1 MESKD
6 HKINPKTYIKNNWI
20 NPLRNTFFVF
30 IIGGIFLIIYLY
42 SLSTNLPSINEL
54 NKYNPEQVSKVI
66 SSDDVVIKKL
76 YIRKR
81 DMVDISSIPQ
91 HLIDALIVM
100 EDRDFYI
107 HNGINIKSTFR
118 ALIVDI
124 LSFSSKQGASTIT
137 QQLARTMYNNA
148 DAKYYIGQS
157 KKITR
162 KIKELI
168 TAIKIEKTYT
178 KSEILELYLNSVY
191 FGHGTY
197 GVQAASLY
205 YFGKG
210 VSEITLDESAILI
223 GLLPAPARYSP
234 IRHPE
239 KSINKRNLVLH
250 VMVNNNYI
258 NKEAFD
264 IAKSKI
270 LPIKD
275 IDYDNSLAPYF
286 SEHIRRQLEEIDEE
300 LDINIYEDGLNIHTT
315 LDMSIQK
322 IVEDAF
328 NEVMVKNQKIFNANL
343 LNSNNKLKSLSSDLK
358 ISVDSLKIILTDSVT
373 IPNNFRKK
381 LLVQGAVV
389 VMDPSSGHILSM
401 IGGRNEPEYIDH
413 FNRATQAERQ
423 PGSVFKPFIYLTALE
438 QGYSACT
445 QLMNQPLV
453 QFIDDTTRW
462 NPQNHDGST
471 SEWESLRTGLKK
483 SLNLISVRIVQK
495 LISSQDVKNTSLKFG
510 FSTDIRAVDAIALG
524 VSEVIPLEITTA
536 YSTIANNGIMNTPLA
551 VISVA
556 DNEGREIK
564 QFINQS
570 IEVANE
576 NDIYILRDI
585 MKSVV
590 DGGTGGSIR
599 WKYKFYAPAAGK
611 TGTTNS
617 KTDAWFIGFTPQI
630 TIGIW
635 IGMDDP
641 SMVLGDKQYGSSAA
655 LPIFAKAIKS
665 IYKKGHYTYLN
676 QTIQLDGKKDWD
688 VPNNVIIKTICKN
701 SSPEN
706 ACCLKTDCPESYKE
720 YFNANILDINP
731 LENCPDENPL
741 KRFNY

>member
-1 MESKD
+1 MVSEN
-6 HKINPKTYIKNNWI
+6 HNIKPRNYNNWI
-20 NPLRNTFFVF
+20 NPIKNTLF
-30 IIGGIFLIIYLY
+30 IFIVVGIFSIFYLLY
-42 SLSTNLPSINEL
+42 LSSNLPSINEL
-54 NKYNPEQVSKVI
+54 NKYNPEQVSKII

-81 DMVDISSIPQ
+81 DMIDISNIPQ

-137 QQLARTMYNNA
+137 QQLARTMYNNSK
-148 DAKYYIGQS
+148 AKYYIGQS
-157 KKITR
+157 KKIDR
-162 KIKELI
+162 KLKELI

-205 YFGKG
+205 YFGKD

-234 IRHPE
+234 IKHPE
-239 KSINKRNLVLH
+239 KSIAKRNLVLKI
-250 VMVNNNYI
+250 MANNDYI
-258 NKEAFD
+258 NKKDFD
-264 IAKSKI
+264 ISVSKI
-270 LPIKD
+270 LPKKE

-286 SEHIRRQLEEIDEE
+286 SEYIRRELEKIDEE
-300 LDINIYEDGLNIHTT
+300 LNINIYEDGLNIHTT
-315 LDMSIQK
+315 LDMNIQK
-322 IVEDAF
+322 IVENTFDDI
-328 NEVMVKNQKIFNANL
+328 MIKNQKIFNHSL
-343 LNSNNKLKSLSSDLK
+343 LNSHNKLKTLSNDLE
-358 ISVDSLKIILTDSVT
+358 ISIDSLRIILSGSIN
-373 IPNNFRKK
+373 IPSKFRKK
-381 LLVQGAVV
+381 LLVQGSVV
-389 VMDPSSGHILSM
+389 VMDPASGHILAM

-413 FNRATQAERQ
+413 FNRATQAKRQ

-438 QGYSACT
+438 QGYTACT

-453 QFIDDTTRW
+453 VFIDDTTRW

-471 SEWESLRTGLKK
+471 SLLESLREGLRR
-483 SLNLISVRIVQK
+483 SLNLISVRIVQG
-495 LISSQDVKNTSLKFG
+495 LVTPQDVKNTSIRFG
-510 FSTDIRAVDAIALG
+510 LSTDIRAVDAIALG

-536 YSTIANNGIMNTPLA
+536 YSAIANNGIMNTPLSI
-551 VISVA
+551 ISVS

-564 QFINQS
+564 QFVNES

-576 NDIYILRDI
+576 NDIYILRDM
-585 MKSVV
+585 MKSVI
-590 DGGTGGSIR
+590 DRGTGGSIR
-599 WKYKFYAPAAGK
+599 WKYNFLAPAAGK

-617 KTDAWFIGFTPQI
+617 KADAWFVGFTPQL
-630 TIGIW
+630 TIGVW

-665 IYKKGHYTYLN
+665 IYERGYYNYLN
-676 QTIQLDGKKDWD
+676 QTINLDNKKDWQM
-688 VPNNVIIKTICKN
+688 PNNIVVKNICNN
-701 SSPEN
+701 S
-706 ACCLKTDCPESYKE
+706 CCLKTEWCDSYKE
-720 YFNANILDINP
+720 YFNADNIPEETCSDNNP
-731 LENCPDENPL
+731 LF
-741 KRFNY
+741 RFND